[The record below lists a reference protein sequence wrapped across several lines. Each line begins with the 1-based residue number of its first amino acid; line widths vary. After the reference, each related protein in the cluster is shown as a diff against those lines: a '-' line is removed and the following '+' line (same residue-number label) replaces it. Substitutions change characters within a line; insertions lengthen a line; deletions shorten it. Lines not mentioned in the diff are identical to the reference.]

1 MKEKALEFRKK
12 RGWDKY
18 HTGERLAAKLAIEAA
33 EIMELFEWGK
43 VPLVKELEEEIA
55 DVQIILWFLAHDRGI
70 NIDQAVQNKLNK
82 IENDKETY
90 PIDEHLQWTPKDNDG
105 DAL

>member
-18 HTGERLAAKLAIEAA
+18 HTPERLAAKLSIEAA

-43 VPLVKELEEEIA
+43 KPKNYALANEIA
-55 DVQIILWFLAHDRGI
+55 DVQMILWFLAEETGV
-70 NIDQAVQNKLNK
+70 NIDQAVQRKMQVIEEDEEIYPLN
-82 IENDKETY
+82 
-90 PIDEHLQWTPKDNDG
+90 EHLEWTPKE
-105 DAL
+105 